1 MRPRQPRESPRQSR
15 ALIQIVITVAL
26 VVILVVIAEATQALW
41 LYYVIFTLLG
51 LSLLRSWLDA
61 RRR

>member
-1 MRPRQPRESPRQSR
+1 MRPSQPRQSR

-26 VVILVVIAEATQALW
+26 VVILVVIAEATRALW
-41 LYYVIFTLLG
+41 LYYVIFTVLG

>member
-1 MRPRQPRESPRQSR
+1 MRPSQPRQSR

-41 LYYVIFTLLG
+41 LYYVIFTVLG